1 MYDAQDLLR
10 KHQNEIGIQMEPFEF
25 MVYLPDK
32 KVYSAIDKINNNQ
45 VYKTISG
52 SELRVILDK
61 GEELPE
67 WFTYSDVA
75 NELKN
80 QFPQPIKE
88 DLLFFS
94 LVFLDLEN
102 PLLLMGY

>member
-1 MYDAQDLLR
+1 M
-10 KHQNEIGIQMEPFEF
+10 
-25 MVYLPDK
+25 
-32 KVYSAIDKINNNQ
+32 YSAIDKINNNQ

-75 NELKN
+75 NELKKSI
-80 QFPQPIKE
+80 PPTHKE
-88 DLLFFS
+88 DLLFFHWS
-94 LVFLDLEN
+94 FWIWKIH
-102 PLLLMGY
+102 YC